1 MVYHTYL
8 MASASGVLY
17 LGMTNDL
24 ERRAFEHKA
33 GAIAGFSSQYKTV
46 KLVYFEAFGDVREAI
61 AREKQ
66 IKRWRREKKVW
77 LIEARN
83 PEWKDSS
90 EEFHK

>member
-1 MVYHTYL
+1 MVYHIYM

-17 LGMTNDL
+17 TGVTSQL
-24 ERRAFEHKA
+24 ETRVIQHKTKKNV
-33 GAIAGFSSQYKTV
+33 GFSSQYNTM
-46 KLVYFEAFGDVREAI
+46 KLVFFEAFGDVRDAI

-77 LIEARN
+77 LIEGMN
-83 PEWKDSS
+83 PEWKDLS

>member
-17 LGMTNDL
+17 LGVTGEL
-24 ERRAFEHKA
+24 ERRVVEHKK
-33 GAIAGFSSQYKTV
+33 GMTPGFSSQYKTV

-77 LIEARN
+77 LIEGVN
-83 PEWKDSS
+83 PEWKDLS

>member
-1 MVYHTYL
+1 MVYHIYM

-17 LGMTNDL
+17 TGVTSQL
-24 ERRAFEHKA
+24 ETRVIQHKTKMNV
-33 GAIAGFSSQYKTV
+33 GFSSQYNTM
-46 KLVYFEAFGDVREAI
+46 KLVFFEAFGDVRDAI

-77 LIEARN
+77 LIEGMN
-83 PEWKDSS
+83 PEWKDLS